1 MYNADRLETILVK
14 PRLGER
20 YVIDFLH
27 RFRLVCL
34 GAACVCAVCIGVSAG
49 AAEDSGGIINHV
61 GSVFDDIA
69 RGLNRLGE
77 KAQNI
82 MGPGL
87 GFGENEGEGI
97 TKPRDFEKR
106 YPVKPGASVTI
117 ANQFG
122 EIRVQT
128 WDDPVVQVSAKI
140 TVRAQTSEMADE
152 VLRNVDIQVTPTE
165 GHLDIRTILNT
176 LPNMGEPSI
185 TVNYTLMVPR
195 DTAFTA
201 SNYFGD
207 TVVTG
212 LGGALNIDAGY
223 GTVDLR
229 DLGGAVSVRA
239 RGGGE
244 FALLAHGL
252 RQGGTFELHRARA
265 EFGNVSG
272 TLKVDNF
279 RGSVEL
285 VDIPATSNTDIVCE
299 SGSIV
304 VHLPENATPDLSATA
319 LFGAIQ
325 SDLALNVMAQGN
337 LKIAKSGVPESA
349 TQHIA
354 LRTSFADITIRRQGP
369 GAPIP
374 VVPDLGGQTV
384 KSPEEELTARV
395 AENTPLRIEAITG
408 NVTVTGADTDRVT
421 VKATKLIRLQN
432 QEKVRVILEAISAK
446 LVPAEDGGLKLIT
459 AANEDLAAMGCSSY
473 RVDLSIECPRTV
485 AVTVMAQD
493 GLVMLSGLG
502 LDATVQLKNGPITAK
517 DMKSSV
523 HLSTEKGDIR
533 VMNCAGAVEVLTRGG
548 AISLADIMGKI
559 KADGAR
565 GRILI
570 ETPHSDIEATNTG
583 DDIRVL
589 SLDMLT
595 GNYTLTVEKGNIT
608 VLVPPATEA
617 SISATAENGAV
628 FSAIEL
634 PGVTKSKDV
643 QEFNRVSN
651 TAPNRLVLHTKNGNI
666 IIN

>member
-1 MYNADRLETILVK
+1 MNR
-14 PRLGER
+14 
-20 YVIDFLH
+20 FLPGFYPIH
-27 RFRLVCL
+27 WLAVFLC
-34 GAACVCAVCIGVSAG
+34 AACVGLPVW

-87 GFGENEGEGI
+87 GFGENEGEGV
-97 TKPRDFEKR
+97 TKPRDFDKR
-106 YPVKPGASVTI
+106 FPVKPGTSVTI

-140 TVRAQTSEMADE
+140 TVRAQTAEMADE

-165 GHLDIRTILNT
+165 GHLDVRTILNT

-185 TVNYTLMVPR
+185 AVNYALMVPR
-195 DTAFTA
+195 DTVFTA

-207 TVVTG
+207 TVITG
-212 LGGALNIDAGY
+212 LSGALNIDAGY

-229 DLGGAVSVRA
+229 DLGGPVAVRA

-265 EFGNVSG
+265 EFGNIAG

-285 VDIPATSNTDIVCE
+285 VDIPTTSNMDIVCE
-299 SGSIV
+299 SGPIV
-304 VHLPENATPDLSATA
+304 VHLPENASPDLTATA

-325 SDLALNVMAQGN
+325 SDVALNVLAQGN

-354 LRTSFADITIRRQGP
+354 LRTSFADISVRRQGP
-369 GAPIP
+369 GSPVP
-374 VVPDLGGQTV
+374 VVPDQGGQSV
-384 KSPEEELTARV
+384 KSPVEEFTARV
-395 AENTPLRIEAITG
+395 AENTPLRIEAIAG
-408 NVTVTGADTDRVT
+408 NITVTGADTDRVT
-421 VKATKLIRLQN
+421 VKATKVIRVQN
-432 QEKVRVILEAISAK
+432 QDNVRVILDTLSAK
-446 LVPAEDGGLKLIT
+446 LAPAEDGSLKLIS
-459 AANEDLAAMGCSSY
+459 AANGDLAAMGCSSY
-473 RVDLSIECPRTV
+473 RVDLAIECPRTV
-485 AVTVMAQD
+485 AVTVAAQD

-502 LDATVQLKNGPITAK
+502 LDATVQLKNGPITVK
-517 DMKSSV
+517 DMKASV

-533 VMNCAGAVEVLTRGG
+533 AVNCAGSAEVLTRGG

-570 ETPHSDIEATNTG
+570 ETPHGDIEATNTG

-608 VLVPPATEA
+608 VLVPPTTDA

-651 TAPNRLVLHTKNGNI
+651 TAQNRVTLHTKNGNI